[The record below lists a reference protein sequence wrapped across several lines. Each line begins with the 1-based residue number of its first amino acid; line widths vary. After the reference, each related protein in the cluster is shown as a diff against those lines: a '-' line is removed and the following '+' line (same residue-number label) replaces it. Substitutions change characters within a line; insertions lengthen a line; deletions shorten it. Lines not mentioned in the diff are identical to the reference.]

1 MNMGLIASAPLAIQL
16 HLVTVLPAFA
26 LGSWLLF
33 ISKKGSPW
41 HRKLGFVYLTL
52 MTVTAIIAIFIQSL
66 HPGHWSWVHLFV
78 PLTFWGVFAAI
89 WRIRAGDVKGHQ
101 RAMFGLY
108 FGGLIIAGGF
118 TFFPGRLLH
127 AIFFS

>member
-16 HLVTVLPAFA
+16 HLVTVLPAFV

-41 HRKLGFVYLTL
+41 HRKLGFVYLIL